1 MSRIDLVVFDMIGT
15 TVEASPRIPQAF
27 ESAFAGVGIT
37 LQAHDVDSVRGKS
50 KREAITELLSRKGKP
65 TELSEQVYDN
75 FKANL
80 IACYRDGPVQS
91 IPGSEPT
98 FEWCRERDIQL
109 ALTTGFDREV
119 AGLLIEKLGWGES
132 INTVV
137 CNDDVARGRPAP
149 DLIMMAM
156 KQTRSIDVAR
166 VASVGDTI
174 SDLEA
179 GVNAGTAVNIGVLSG
194 AHSREQLMTVPHTAI
209 IDSVADLPAFLSWS
223 GATRSCG
230 FVT

>member
-1 MSRIDLVVFDMIGT
+1 MNRIDLVVFDMIGT

-27 ESAFAGVGIT
+27 QSAFAGVGVT

-50 KREAITELLSRKGKP
+50 KREAIAELLSRHGDAI
-65 TELSEQVYDN
+65 EQSDQVYDS
-75 FKANL
+75 FKSNL
-80 IACYRDGPVQS
+80 IDCYRDGPVKS
-91 IPGSEPT
+91 IPGSEST
-98 FEWCRERDIQL
+98 FAWCRERDIHV

-119 AGLLIEKLGWGES
+119 AGILVEKLGWGES
-132 INTVV
+132 IKTIV
-137 CNDDVARGRPAP
+137 CNDDVACGRPAP

-156 KQTRSIDVAR
+156 KQTQIIDVAR

-179 GVNAGTAVNIGVLSG
+179 GVNAGTGINIGVLSG

-209 IDSVADLPAFLSWS
+209 IDSVADLPALLS
-223 GATRSCG
+223 
-230 FVT
+230 